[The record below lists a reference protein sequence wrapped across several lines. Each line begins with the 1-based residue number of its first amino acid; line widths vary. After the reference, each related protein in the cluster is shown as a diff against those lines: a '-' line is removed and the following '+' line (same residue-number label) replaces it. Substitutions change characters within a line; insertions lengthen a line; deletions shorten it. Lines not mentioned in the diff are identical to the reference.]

1 MSDPASPKA
10 SQDFTPRQL
19 AEAAEREV
27 RFRLRAYPRFVAERR
42 MLQAKADYE
51 IAAMRAIA
59 ARLWAIVDYAERRD
73 PDPASLR
80 LRRTK
85 DEAK

>member
-10 SQDFTPRQL
+10 SQASPEFTPRQL
-19 AEAAEREV
+19 AEAAEREL
-27 RFRLRAYPRFVAERR
+27 RFRLRVYPKFVAKRD
-42 MLQAKADYE
+42 MSQVKSDYE

-73 PDPASLR
+73 PKEHDPARS
-80 LRRTK
+80 K
-85 DEAK
+85 E